1 MRSVSGVGRFAA
13 IAAVVIAVAVV
24 GYLPLGTSSYKVT
37 AEFENAGQLVKGN
50 PVQIGGVAVGTVS
63 DIEIAP
69 NGHVLIAMTLKGPQT
84 RSRRARK
91 AEIRQLSLSSIA
103 GRYVELEQPSEPIAQ
118 RDESTIPEGGK
129 IPISQ
134 TVTAVDLDQV
144 FNVLGPVA
152 RVAIQDFIKD
162 SATKWK
168 GKGAE
173 AQPRPPV
180 PQPVALDHAPALRRA
195 RIRQAAAAPLRH
207 RQRRVHE
214 RCGRAPP
221 GPERRGSQP
230 EHDHP
235 RHRQRERRRCARRSA
250 AQGPPPA
257 PLRVRLQG
265 PQRRRGRGLQRLDRV
280 LGPCLPQRL
289 TGQRRDAQ
297 HAPRRPAQ
305 VVGGQQKT
313 LAALVDNEDAVQGTI
328 TNLNVTANALAR
340 EDEAAIP
347 ALNRLRALG
356 AIETWDC
363 EPNEGP
369 QSEPEE
375 DDPPCFVEPDS
386 LFDGNKFPTLQRGE
400 TSRVRAPRSN
410 EPCNN
415 PSNPPDRGSLR
426 AGCGAL
432 TGSPY
437 RGR

>member
-1 MRSVSGVGRFAA
+1 M
-13 IAAVVIAVAVV
+13 
-24 GYLPLGTSSYKVT
+24 
-37 AEFENAGQLVKGN
+37 
-50 PVQIGGVAVGTVS
+50 
-63 DIEIAP
+63 
-69 NGHVLIAMTLKGPQT
+69 
-84 RSRRARK
+84 
-91 AEIRQLSLSSIA
+91 
-103 GRYVELEQPSEPIAQ
+103 
-118 RDESTIPEGGK
+118 
-129 IPISQ
+129 
-134 TVTAVDLDQV
+134 
-144 FNVLGPVA
+144 LGPVA

-235 RHRQRERRRCARRSA
+235 RHRQREGVAARGDRPRKDLRPLLSEYAFKGLNGGGAEGFNGSIEYWDPVYRSA
-250 AQGPPPA
+250 SLVNDATLGTRPGN
-257 PLRVRLQG
+257 LRK
-265 PQRRRGRGLQRLDRV
+265 
-280 LGPCLPQRL
+280 
-289 TGQRRDAQ
+289 
-297 HAPRRPAQ
+297 

-313 LAALVDNEDAVQGTI
+313 PAALDDNEDAVRGTI

-356 AIETWDC
+356 TIESWDC
-363 EPNEGP
+363 EPNGGE
-369 QSEPEE
+369 QSKPEE

-410 EPCNN
+410 EPCND
-415 PSNPPDRGSLR
+415 PSNPPGRGSLR
-426 AGCGAL
+426 AGCGTL
-432 TGSPY
+432 NGSPY

>member
-180 PQPVALDHAPALRRA
+180 PQPVALDHAIANEKGVAA
-195 RIRQAAAAPLRH
+195 RGDR
-207 RQRRVHE
+207 
-214 RCGRAPP
+214 
-221 GPERRGSQP
+221 
-230 EHDHP
+230 P
-235 RHRQRERRRCARRSA
+235 RKD
-250 AQGPPPA
+250 PPPA

>member
-69 NGHVLIAMTLKGPQT
+69 NGHVLIAMTLKCPQT
-84 RSRRARK
+84 PLKTGTK

-195 RIRQAAAAPLRH
+195 RIRQAAATSSRPSSAVRLRGCG
-207 RQRRVHE
+207 RRGRTSPATTRRIRLTE
-214 RCGRAPP
+214 AACGRA
-221 GPERRGSQP
+221 
-230 EHDHP
+230 
-235 RHRQRERRRCARRSA
+235 A
-250 AQGPPPA
+250 AP
-257 PLRVRLQG
+257 
-265 PQRRRGRGLQRLDRV
+265 
-280 LGPCLPQRL
+280 
-289 TGQRRDAQ
+289 
-297 HAPRRPAQ
+297 
-305 VVGGQQKT
+305 
-313 LAALVDNEDAVQGTI
+313 
-328 TNLNVTANALAR
+328 
-340 EDEAAIP
+340 
-347 ALNRLRALG
+347 
-356 AIETWDC
+356 
-363 EPNEGP
+363 
-369 QSEPEE
+369 
-375 DDPPCFVEPDS
+375 
-386 LFDGNKFPTLQRGE
+386 
-400 TSRVRAPRSN
+400 
-410 EPCNN
+410 
-415 PSNPPDRGSLR
+415 
-426 AGCGAL
+426 
-432 TGSPY
+432 
-437 RGR
+437 